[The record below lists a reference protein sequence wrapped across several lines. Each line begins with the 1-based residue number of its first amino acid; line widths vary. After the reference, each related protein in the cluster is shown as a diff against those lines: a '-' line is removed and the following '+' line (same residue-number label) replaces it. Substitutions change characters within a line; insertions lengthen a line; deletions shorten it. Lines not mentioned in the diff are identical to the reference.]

1 MRILTESEIN
11 QLCAEMLEKSEQQLM
26 EAQNR
31 KAERLAS
38 FQNIQEKQYQG
49 SLQAY
54 QRQLA
59 YYEQAMK
66 TYEDNINK
74 V

>member
-11 QLCAEMLEKSEQQLM
+11 RLCAEMLEKAEQQLI
-26 EAQNR
+26 EAENR

-38 FQNIQEKQYQG
+38 FRDIQEKQYLG

-59 YYEQAMK
+59 Y
-66 TYEDNINK
+66 
-74 V
+74 